1 MQIFFLIGSGVWLV
15 ILSWVVFQ
23 MQRHYHSL
31 IKSTQKGKIDEILEA
46 LIKKDSEVEADLQQA
61 KKEIHRFA
69 EESKTHLQKIGLVR
83 FNPFKMWRTD
93 QSFVIAILNKD
104 NSGLIIN
111 YIYTKE
117 GLRVYTKRVKNG
129 KGEEYELTEE
139 EKKAIEKSHY

>member
-1 MQIFFLIGSGVWLV
+1 MAIFFLIGGGVWLV

-23 MQRHYHSL
+23 MQRHYHL
-31 IKSTQKGKIDEILEA
+31 LVRSTQKGKIDEILEA

-83 FNPFKMWRTD
+83 FYPFKMWRTD
-93 QSFVIAILNKD
+93 QSFVIAVLNKD

-139 EKKAIEKSHY
+139 EKKAIEKSSY